1 MKERKEPLTIIDDG
15 TEVADLATAKQYDE
29 ALSFSTNKA
38 GNEELAEKARK
49 RVWQCLVSSEQEL
62 SNRMPGWEG
71 AERLM
76 RLESLNDNANDFD
89 VHLGGPFKA
98 NEEWVARMHQS
109 VYGTGARLVGGDIMD
124 EGNEEKRDLAFA
136 LIEHQLREEAKLAQR
151 SQEDFRMTG
160 LYGTRFYKVTPRREV
175 KYSFRVNKRSQRLP
189 QGGYAYEFDPPEEV
203 EQAIDRLNVEPVS
216 VFDFRSDTKGEI
228 DQCTWCGDYSYPNE
242 VEIRELAERGEYHE
256 GAVQELLDTFKKDG
270 EGTGPNAMGGTTERA
285 LRRNSI
291 GIYDMDRKD
300 KGTADGLAQFSR
312 FEWWGLFDIDGD
324 GKQKPT
330 VVTILL
336 PMHNERPDFSGGI
349 SSGIVVQ
356 ARRNP
361 FAHQKKPYVFHPV
374 IKVAGSLYG
383 ISIMDMKGRMS
394 RYEDEMWALGLI
406 GGQLEASPPIEIGEQ
421 AGVDVDMVDG
431 FMPGLRIP
439 VQQVGNIRGI
449 ELPQRSGS
457 AGQWAKVL
465 GDRSDDII
473 GLGGSDAAP
482 RVAAAGIITEAN
494 KEDLRM
500 VLYVDAFE
508 QYCLLPMAELAH
520 SYNQQFMTHE
530 RKVRTL
536 GIRGMGVRDIR
547 TIRPDQVDIEVMFA
561 PVVGKKLRQKVFQS
575 QQLLNLRDR
584 FLVTNQMDMQMGRPP
599 SRDLDEF
606 DRRILKDGIG
616 ISDVESLIPV
626 KNDPD
631 KTLTAGQEHRLFS
644 AGQRPGVQEGENKLM
659 HFTAH
664 LKALKAEAGDWMD
677 EDRQA
682 LIDHAQETL
691 DNLFRDLEAG
701 GVQMADLVA
710 LVKEQQLLP
719 YQPTMEGREDYFERR
734 KEGAD
739 ELQSAASQGQGG
751 GRGAAGPGQGLGSPQ
766 FRAPGVQ
773 SEVMSQAPNMGAQ

>member
-1 MKERKEPLTIIDDG
+1 MEERKEALTIIDDG
-15 TEVADLATAKQYDE
+15 NEVADLETAKKYDE
-29 ALSFSTNKA
+29 ALSFSPNKA
-38 GNEELAEKARK
+38 GNDKLAEKARK
-49 RVWQCLVSSEQEL
+49 RVWQCLTSAEQEL
-62 SNRMPGWEG
+62 SGRMAGWEE
-71 AERLM
+71 AESLM
-76 RLESLNDNANDFD
+76 RLESLSENANDFD

-109 VYGTGARLVGGDIMD
+109 VYGTGARLVGGDIMNEGD
-124 EGNEEKRDLAFA
+124 EDKRDLAFA
-136 LIEHQLREEAKLAQR
+136 LIEHQLREEAKIVQR

-160 LYGTRFYKVTPRREV
+160 LYGTRFFKVTPKREV
-175 KYSFRVNKRSQRLP
+175 KYSFRVNKRSKRLP

-203 EQAIDRLNVEPVS
+203 EQALDRLNVEPVS
-216 VFDFRSDTKGEI
+216 VFDFRSDAKG
-228 DQCTWCGDYSYPNE
+228 DMDSCTWCGDYSYPNE
-242 VEIRELAERGEYHE
+242 VEVRELIERGEYHSHE
-256 GAVQELLDTFKKDG
+256 TEELLKKADKDDD
-270 EGTGPNAMGGTTERA
+270 GTGPNGMGSTGERA
-285 LRRNSI
+285 IRRNSI
-291 GIYDMDRKD
+291 GIYDLDKKD
-300 KGTADGLAQFSR
+300 GGTDDGLTRFAR
-312 FEWWGLFDIDGD
+312 FEWYGLFDIDGD

-330 VVTILL
+330 VITMLL
-336 PMHNERPDFSGGI
+336 PMDGERADFSGGI
-349 SSGIVVQ
+349 NTGTVVQ
-356 ARRNP
+356 LRRNP

-374 IKVAGSLYG
+374 IKVSGSLYG

-394 RYEDEMWALGLI
+394 RYEDEMWTLGLVQ
-406 GGQLEASPPIEIGEQ
+406 GQMEASPAIEIGEA
-421 AGVDVDMVDG
+421 AGVDVDMVEG
-431 FMPGLRIP
+431 LMPGLRIP
-439 VQQVGNIRGI
+439 VAKTGEIRGI
-449 ELPQRSGS
+449 ELPQRSGI
-457 AGQWAKVL
+457 AGNWAKIL
-465 GDRSDDII
+465 SDKGDDII

-520 SYNQQFMTHE
+520 SYNQQYMTHE
-530 RKVRTL
+530 KKIRTL
-536 GIRGMGVRDIR
+536 GISGMGVRDIR
-547 TIRPDQVDIEVMFA
+547 TIRPDQVDIDVMFA

-616 ISDVESLIPV
+616 IADVENLIPV

-631 KTLTAGQEHRLFS
+631 KILTAGQEHRLFA
-644 AGQRPGVQEGENKLM
+644 AGQRPGVQKGENKLM

-664 LKALKAEAGDWMD
+664 IKALKNEAEDWMP
-677 EDRQA
+677 EDKQA

-691 DNLFRDLEAG
+691 DDLFRDLEAG

-719 YQPTMEGREDYFERR
+719 YQATMEGREDYFKRR
-734 KEGAD
+734 KEGAT
-739 ELQSAASQGQGG
+739 ELQSAAPQGG
-751 GRGAAGPGQGLGSPQ
+751 GRGAAGPGQAPGSPQ

-773 SEVMSQAPNMGAQ
+773 GEVMSQAPNMGAQ